1 MKDEAKT
8 GIATYLDALAS
19 KLDGQMKYR
28 LIEHSSEQWQLAI
41 EYYREGNIYKD
52 YIYDIVWLE
61 EGCTINLFPSPS
73 WLEPMEHD
81 TVKSLMMYISRYHY

>member
-1 MKDEAKT
+1 MKEEAKT
-8 GIATYLDALAS
+8 VITKYLDALAS
-19 KLDGQMKYR
+19 KFDDQLKYR
-28 LIEHSSEQWQLAI
+28 LIEHSSNQWQLAI
-41 EYYREGNIYKD
+41 VYYREGIIYKD

-61 EGCTINLFPSPS
+61 EGCTINLSPSPS